1 MELQKVLTTQEFADT
16 LKCSPKTVRKN
27 YCISGVCYGIKP
39 LKVGARLLWPSA
51 EVAKLL
57 NGEAVS
63 A

>member
-1 MELQKVLTTQEFADT
+1 MELQKVLTTQEFADA

-27 YCISGVCYGIKP
+27 YHLTSHCYGIRP
-39 LKVGARLLWPSA
+39 LKIGSRLLWSSA

-57 NGEAVS
+57 NGEVA